1 VFLGNIVAHDRDC
14 EFLHIDAKFLCFV
27 DMATFLSCK
36 SNALSTLCRS
46 VLVRG
51 YINILFVANICY
63 WNLGY
68 ECSENAAHGDGEC
81 GKHYIKKKRW
91 GKKNPN
97 TTHHHYIF
105 SLQLMA
111 IENVAQ
117 GHVTVDEEE
126 VAIAMNWQ
134 SSNSNNNGSDN
145 SGSYESPKDELRYLL
160 LKRGLE
166 KVQMNETLIIFLRKR
181 YGSVV
186 VRSQF

>member
-1 VFLGNIVAHDRDC
+1 
-14 EFLHIDAKFLCFV
+14 
-27 DMATFLSCK
+27 
-36 SNALSTLCRS
+36 
-46 VLVRG
+46 
-51 YINILFVANICY
+51 
-63 WNLGY
+63 
-68 ECSENAAHGDGEC
+68 
-81 GKHYIKKKRW
+81 
-91 GKKNPN
+91 
-97 TTHHHYIF
+97 
-105 SLQLMA
+105 MA